1 MFGSGTIISIIS
13 NEEMN
18 NIMKTEKFL
27 EESGLLI
34 KGVSKAIKNEA
45 EEQKGG
51 FLGMLLGTSGTSLL
65 GNLSTVK
72 STIRA
77 GEGTIR
83 AGQDFW
89 CCIHHPLTNFDIQ
102 MYYQK
107 KPKFSG
113 VYSRNNLPNIK
124 NGPRVINLDQLKS
137 IGTHC
142 IALYVNGSNR
152 RTSCSAM
159 YFASFAVAHIP
170 KEI

>member
-1 MFGSGTIISIIS
+1 
-13 NEEMN
+13 
-18 NIMKTEKFL
+18 
-27 EESGLLI
+27 
-34 KGVSKAIKNEA
+34 
-45 EEQKGG
+45 
-51 FLGMLLGTSGTSLL
+51 
-65 GNLSTVK
+65 
-72 STIRA
+72 
-77 GEGTIR
+77 
-83 AGQDFW
+83 
-89 CCIHHPLTNFDIQ
+89 

-142 IALYVNGSNR
+142 IALYVNGINR